1 MAASF
6 EWNSPAGL
14 KLVEQGQVLGN
25 EGNMEGRRMYQ
36 RFLLTRDEP
45 IGFFGTFYFHMGT

>member
-6 EWNSPAGL
+6 EWNSLAGL
-14 KLVEQGQVLGN
+14 ELVEQGQVLGN